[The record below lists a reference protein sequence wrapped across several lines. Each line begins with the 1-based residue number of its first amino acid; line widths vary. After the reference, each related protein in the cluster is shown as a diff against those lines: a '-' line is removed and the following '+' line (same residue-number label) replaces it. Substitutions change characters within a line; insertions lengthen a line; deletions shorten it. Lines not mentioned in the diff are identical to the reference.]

1 MRSRLVLNGYTI
13 QALNIIIILLRGLV
27 NIMLSITYLPALWLS
42 LMLVGIFCEA
52 CLEKYIAILLTPSA
66 AAALVSLIS
75 GAVPETQL
83 DVFIVTLTILLILRA
98 LLSLIHKHS
107 EKRIEIERMS
117 ARAVRQKKDNS
128 DKADNSEQKR

>member
-1 MRSRLVLNGYTI
+1 
-13 QALNIIIILLRGLV
+13 
-27 NIMLSITYLPALWLS
+27 MLSITYLPALWLS

-83 DVFIVTLTILLILRA
+83 DVFVVTLTILLILRA
-98 LLSLIHKHS
+98 LLSLIHKHG
-107 EKRIEIERMS
+107 EKRIEIERLS
-117 ARAVRQKKDNS
+117 TRALSVRKDNP
-128 DKADNSEQKR
+128 DRQDNSKHKR

>member
-1 MRSRLVLNGYTI
+1 MS
-13 QALNIIIILLRGLV
+13 
-27 NIMLSITYLPALWLS
+27 SITYLPALWLS

-66 AAALVSLIS
+66 AAALVCMIS

-83 DVFIVTLTILLILRA
+83 DVFVVTLTILLILRA

-117 ARAVRQKKDNS
+117 ARAVRQRKDNS
-128 DKADNSEQKR
+128 DKTDNSEQKR

>member
-13 QALNIIIILLRGLV
+13 QALNIITFSAGV
-27 NIMLSITYLPALWLS
+27 GIMLSITYLPALWLS

-66 AAALVSLIS
+66 AAALVCMIS

-83 DVFIVTLTILLILRA
+83 DVFVVTLTILLILRA

>member
-13 QALNIIIILLRGLV
+13 QALNIITFSAGV
-27 NIMLSITYLPALWLS
+27 GIMLSITYLPALWLS

-66 AAALVSLIS
+66 AAALVCMIS

-83 DVFIVTLTILLILRA
+83 DVFVVTLTILLILRA

-117 ARAVRQKKDNS
+117 ARAVRQRKDNS